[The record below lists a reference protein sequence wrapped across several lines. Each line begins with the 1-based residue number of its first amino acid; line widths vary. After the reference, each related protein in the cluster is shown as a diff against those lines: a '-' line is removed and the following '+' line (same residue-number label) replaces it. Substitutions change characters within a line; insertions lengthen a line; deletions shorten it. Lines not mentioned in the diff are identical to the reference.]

1 MGAAVAIYSLMTDY
15 GSDKPWGGVRVLS
28 MKQHLQLDAAF
39 GLWVGLSPW
48 VFGTYKK
55 GWNYWAPQT
64 LAMTSELFFALTT
77 ELDPDYVPPH
87 VLVLGGGY
95 VPITLTRALRRAVER
110 GELDV
115 TVVSRDNFHT
125 FHGFVG
131 EMITGRIG
139 PSSMLSPV
147 RRIFAPAKVHV
158 AEIESID
165 LDARKVVTS
174 RHLDGA
180 RFDLEYDHLVL
191 CLGSSENLDAYP
203 GLAEHAFKLK
213 TFKDCLALKNHILE
227 MFELADIERDPA
239 ERRRLLTFVVAG
251 GGYAGNG
258 DRGRARRLRPAADE
272 ARVLGHPPR
281 RVPRRDRP
289 PGADAAAGAVRLAER
304 RGPGTRQGLRE
315 ARRVRDEALA
325 QARRRAAARDPRR
338 GRDAAR
344 RLPLERRARADADDR
359 QRRRDGGA
367 AALRHDRDPAERAG
381 PRAHGRDACA
391 SRASRTCGPGETAPL
406 CLTPTAAPARRS
418 ASTRSST
425 ARGSART
432 CAESSRGKEPEPFRY
447 PGLGQGVSIG
457 RRTAVGELKGIPI
470 RGLFCWIV
478 WRSMLFYFFPTWD
491 RRLRLLADWSI
502 WPLVG
507 RDIVQ
512 LGRGDH
518 GEYEILHHVYQ
529 PGQVIAERAR
539 PVRHVHVIVE
549 GEVELVTGEEIV
561 ENLRAGDH
569 FGRKSIELSRAD
581 TARARTLVRTVA
593 LRADQANELQDMLLS
608 TERIVARTGTFQTI
622 RPEDI
627 APPG

>member
-1 MGAAVAIYSLMTDY
+1 
-15 GSDKPWGGVRVLS
+15 
-28 MKQHLQLDAAF
+28 
-39 GLWVGLSPW
+39 
-48 VFGTYKK
+48 
-55 GWNYWAPQT
+55 
-64 LAMTSELFFALTT
+64 
-77 ELDPDYVPPH
+77 
-87 VLVLGGGY
+87 
-95 VPITLTRALRRAVER
+95 
-110 GELDV
+110 
-115 TVVSRDNFHT
+115 
-125 FHGFVG
+125 
-131 EMITGRIG
+131 
-139 PSSMLSPV
+139 
-147 RRIFAPAKVHV
+147 
-158 AEIESID
+158 
-165 LDARKVVTS
+165 
-174 RHLDGA
+174 
-180 RFDLEYDHLVL
+180 
-191 CLGSSENLDAYP
+191 
-203 GLAEHAFKLK
+203 
-213 TFKDCLALKNHILE
+213 

-251 GGYAGNG
+251 GGYAGTEIAG
-258 DRGRARRLRPAADE
+258 ELADFVRLLTKRE
-272 ARVLGHPPR
+272 YSGI
-281 RVPRRDRP
+281 RRDECRVVIVH
-289 PGADAAAGAVRLAER
+289 PGPTLLPELYGSQSAEGQG
-304 RGPGTRQGLRE
+304 RGKGYAKLVEYATKHTRKLGVELLLE
-315 ARRVRDEALA
+315 TA
-325 QARRRAAARDPRR
+325 RR

-367 AALRHDRDPAERAG
+367 AALRHDRDPAGRAR
-381 PRAHGRDACA
+381 PRAHGRAACA
-391 SRASRTCGPGETAPL
+391 SRASRTSGPAATAPR
-406 CLTPTAAPARRS
+406 CPIPTAAPARRS

-432 CAESSRGKEPEPFRY
+432 SAASSQGKEPEPFRY

-622 RPEDI
+622 RPGGHPSSAGLNARMFAAVASSDDRLGGTRLI
-627 APPG
+627 VGYVAVALFLRRGGRGVRLGRPGRARATRDRGLLQSDSDVSRRALQPRPVGPVRRRRRRRRRQAAPPRRPS

>member
-1 MGAAVAIYSLMTDY
+1 M
-15 GSDKPWGGVRVLS
+15 
-28 MKQHLQLDAAF
+28 
-39 GLWVGLSPW
+39 
-48 VFGTYKK
+48 
-55 GWNYWAPQT
+55 
-64 LAMTSELFFALTT
+64 
-77 ELDPDYVPPH
+77 PPH

-95 VPITLTRALRRAVER
+95 VPITLTRELRRSVER
-110 GELDV
+110 QELDV

-147 RRIFAPAKVHV
+147 RRIFAPARVHV

-165 LDARKVVTS
+165 VDARKVVTS

-180 RFDLEYDHLVL
+180 RFELGYDHLVL
-191 CLGSSENLDAYP
+191 CLGSSESLDAYP

-213 TFKDCLALKNHILE
+213 TFRDCLQLKNHVLE

-251 GGYAGNG
+251 GGYAGTEIAGELADFVRLLTKREYSGIRRDECRVVIVHPGPTLLPELYGSASTEGQGRGKGYAKLVEYATRHTRKLGVELLLETRVAGATPLDVYLSNG
-258 DRGRARRLRPAADE
+258 EHVPTRTIVSAVGTQAPPLFDTLEIPRDARGR
-272 ARVLGHPPR
+272 V
-281 RVPRRDRP
+281 
-289 PGADAAAGAVRLAER
+289 
-304 RGPGTRQGLRE
+304 
-315 ARRVRDEALA
+315 
-325 QARRRAAARDPRR
+325 
-338 GRDAAR
+338 
-344 RLPLERRARADADDR
+344 RADACLRVEGFENVWAGGDCAAVPYPGGGTCPPVGIYALKHGAR
-359 QRRRDGGA
+359 IGKNLRRVVQ
-367 AALRHDRDPAERAG
+367 
-381 PRAHGRDACA
+381 
-391 SRASRTCGPGETAPL
+391 
-406 CLTPTAAPARRS
+406 
-418 ASTRSST
+418 
-425 ARGSART
+425 
-432 CAESSRGKEPEPFRY
+432 GKEPEPFRY

-470 RGLFCWIV
+470 RGLFCWLV

-518 GEYEILHHVYQ
+518 GEYEIRHHVYQ
-529 PGQVIAERAR
+529 PGQVIAEQAR

-549 GEVELVTGEEIV
+549 GEVELVTGGEIV
-561 ENLRAGDH
+561 ANLRAGDH

-608 TERIVARTGTFQTI
+608 TDRIVARTGMFRTV
-622 RPEDI
+622 RPEDT
-627 APPG
+627 APPQG

>member
-1 MGAAVAIYSLMTDY
+1 V
-15 GSDKPWGGVRVLS
+15 
-28 MKQHLQLDAAF
+28 
-39 GLWVGLSPW
+39 
-48 VFGTYKK
+48 
-55 GWNYWAPQT
+55 
-64 LAMTSELFFALTT
+64 
-77 ELDPDYVPPH
+77 PH

-95 VPITLTRALRRAVER
+95 VPITLTRELRRPVER
-110 GELDV
+110 GELEV

-147 RRIFAPAKVHV
+147 RRIFAPANVHV

-165 LDARKVVTS
+165 LEAQKVVTS

-180 RFDLEYDHLVL
+180 RFELGYDHLVL
-191 CLGSSENLDAYP
+191 CLGSAENVDAYP
-203 GLAEHAFKLK
+203 GLAEHAYKLK
-213 TFKDCLALKNHILE
+213 TFRDCLALKNHILE

-251 GGYAGNG
+251 GGYAGTEIAGELADFVRLLTKREYSGIKRDECRVLIVHPGPTLLPELYGSQSTEGQGRGKGYAKLVEYGTRHARKLGVELMLETRVAGATPHDVYLSNG
-258 DRGRARRLRPAADE
+258 EHVPTRTIVSAVGTEAPPLFDTIEIPRDARGRVRTDDRLRVEGFENVWAGGDCASVP
-272 ARVLGHPPR
+272 HP
-281 RVPRRDRP
+281 
-289 PGADAAAGAVRLAER
+289 
-304 RGPGTRQGLRE
+304 
-315 ARRVRDEALA
+315 
-325 QARRRAAARDPRR
+325 
-338 GRDAAR
+338 
-344 RLPLERRARADADDR
+344 
-359 QRRRDGGA
+359 DGGTCPPVGIY
-367 AALRHDRDPAERAG
+367 ALKHGARIGKNLKRVAG
-381 PRAHGRDACA
+381 
-391 SRASRTCGPGETAPL
+391 
-406 CLTPTAAPARRS
+406 
-418 ASTRSST
+418 
-425 ARGSART
+425 
-432 CAESSRGKEPEPFRY
+432 GKQPEQFRY

-518 GEYEILHHVYQ
+518 GEYEIRHHVYQ
-529 PGQVIAERAR
+529 PGQVIAEQAR

-593 LRADQANELQDMLLS
+593 LRADQANELQDVLLS
-608 TERIVARTGTFQTI
+608 TERIVARTATFRTI
-622 RPEDI
+622 SPEDL
-627 APPG
+627 PPGSG

>member
-1 MGAAVAIYSLMTDY
+1 M
-15 GSDKPWGGVRVLS
+15 
-28 MKQHLQLDAAF
+28 
-39 GLWVGLSPW
+39 
-48 VFGTYKK
+48 
-55 GWNYWAPQT
+55 
-64 LAMTSELFFALTT
+64 
-77 ELDPDYVPPH
+77 
-87 VLVLGGGY
+87 LGGGY
-95 VPITLTRALRRAVER
+95 VPITLTRELRRPVER
-110 GELDV
+110 GEIDV

-165 LDARKVVTS
+165 LKARKVVTS

-180 RFDLEYDHLVL
+180 RFELDYDQLVL
-191 CLGSSENLDAYP
+191 CLGSSESLGAYP

-213 TFKDCLALKNHILE
+213 TFSECLQLKNHVLE

-251 GGYAGNG
+251 GGYAGTEIAGELADFVRLLTKREYSGIRRDECRVVIVHPGPTLLPELYGSQSTEGQGRGKGYAKLVEYATKHSQKLGVELLLETRVAGATPLDVYLSNG
-258 DRGRARRLRPAADE
+258 EHVPTRTIVSAVGTKAPPLFDTLEIPRDARGRVLVDDRLRVEGFENVWSGGDCAA
-272 ARVLGHPPR
+272 VPHP
-281 RVPRRDRP
+281 
-289 PGADAAAGAVRLAER
+289 
-304 RGPGTRQGLRE
+304 
-315 ARRVRDEALA
+315 
-325 QARRRAAARDPRR
+325 
-338 GRDAAR
+338 
-344 RLPLERRARADADDR
+344 
-359 QRRRDGGA
+359 DGGTCPPVGIY
-367 AALRHDRDPAERAG
+367 ALK
-381 PRAHGRDACA
+381 HG
-391 SRASRTCGPGETAPL
+391 
-406 CLTPTAAPARRS
+406 ARIGKNLGRVVQ
-418 ASTRSST
+418 
-425 ARGSART
+425 
-432 CAESSRGKEPEPFRY
+432 GKEPEPFRY

-478 WRSMLFYFFPTWD
+478 WRSMLFYYFPTWD

-512 LGRGDH
+512 LSRGDH

-549 GEVELVTGEEIV
+549 GEVELVTGDEIV

-593 LRADQANELQDMLLS
+593 LRADQANELQDVLLS
-608 TERIVARTGTFQTI
+608 TERIVARTAAFQAI
-622 RPEDI
+622 RTEDLPESPD
-627 APPG
+627 

>member
-1 MGAAVAIYSLMTDY
+1 M
-15 GSDKPWGGVRVLS
+15 
-28 MKQHLQLDAAF
+28 
-39 GLWVGLSPW
+39 
-48 VFGTYKK
+48 
-55 GWNYWAPQT
+55 
-64 LAMTSELFFALTT
+64 
-77 ELDPDYVPPH
+77 PPH

-95 VPITLTRALRRAVER
+95 VPITLTRELRRSVER
-110 GELDV
+110 GEVDV

-147 RRIFAPAKVHV
+147 RRIFAPAGVHV
-158 AEIESID
+158 GEIESID

-180 RFDLEYDHLVL
+180 RFELAYDHLVL

-213 TFKDCLALKNHILE
+213 TFRDCLQLKNHVLE
-227 MFELADIERDPA
+227 MFELADIERDPD

-251 GGYAGNG
+251 GGYAGTEIAGELADFIRLLTKREYSGIRRDECRVVIVHPGPTLLPELYGSQSTEGQGRGKGYAKLVEYATRHTRGLGVELLLETRVAGATPIDVYLSNG
-258 DRGRARRLRPAADE
+258 EHVPTRTIVSAVGTEPPPLFDTIEIPRDARGRVRTDACLRVEGFEDIWAGGDCAAVPHPDGGTCPPVGIYALKHGARIGKNI
-272 ARVLGHPPR
+272 V
-281 RVPRRDRP
+281 
-289 PGADAAAGAVRLAER
+289 
-304 RGPGTRQGLRE
+304 
-315 ARRVRDEALA
+315 
-325 QARRRAAARDPRR
+325 RAA
-338 GRDAAR
+338 
-344 RLPLERRARADADDR
+344 
-359 QRRRDGGA
+359 
-367 AALRHDRDPAERAG
+367 
-381 PRAHGRDACA
+381 
-391 SRASRTCGPGETAPL
+391 
-406 CLTPTAAPARRS
+406 
-418 ASTRSST
+418 
-425 ARGSART
+425 
-432 CAESSRGKEPEPFRY
+432 RGKEPERFRY
-447 PGLGQGVSIG
+447 PGIGQGVSIG

-518 GEYEILHHVYQ
+518 GEYEIRHHVYQ
-529 PGQVIAERAR
+529 PGQVIAEQAR

-549 GEVELVTGEEIV
+549 GEVELVLGEEIV

-593 LRADQANELQDMLLS
+593 LRADQANELQDVLLS
-608 TERIVARTGTFQTI
+608 TDRIVARTGTFRTV
-622 RPEDI
+622 RPEDVSD
-627 APPG
+627 P

>member
-1 MGAAVAIYSLMTDY
+1 M
-15 GSDKPWGGVRVLS
+15 
-28 MKQHLQLDAAF
+28 
-39 GLWVGLSPW
+39 
-48 VFGTYKK
+48 
-55 GWNYWAPQT
+55 
-64 LAMTSELFFALTT
+64 
-77 ELDPDYVPPH
+77 PPH

-95 VPITLTRALRRAVER
+95 VPITLTRELRRPVER
-110 GELDV
+110 GEVDV

-251 GGYAGNG
+251 GGYAGTEIAGELADFVRLLTKREYSGIRRDECRVVIVHPGPTLLPELYGSSSTEGQGRGKGYAKLVEYATKHSRKLGVELLLETRVAGATPLDVYLSNG
-258 DRGRARRLRPAADE
+258 EHVPTRTIVSAVGTEAPPLFDTIEIPRNERGRVRTDACLRVEGFENVWAGGDCAA
-272 ARVLGHPPR
+272 VPHP
-281 RVPRRDRP
+281 
-289 PGADAAAGAVRLAER
+289 
-304 RGPGTRQGLRE
+304 
-315 ARRVRDEALA
+315 
-325 QARRRAAARDPRR
+325 
-338 GRDAAR
+338 
-344 RLPLERRARADADDR
+344 
-359 QRRRDGGA
+359 DGGTCPPVGIY
-367 AALRHDRDPAERAG
+367 ALK
-381 PRAHGRDACA
+381 HG
-391 SRASRTCGPGETAPL
+391 
-406 CLTPTAAPARRS
+406 ARIGKNLGRVV
-418 ASTRSST
+418 
-425 ARGSART
+425 
-432 CAESSRGKEPEPFRY
+432 RGKQPEPFRY

-470 RGLFCWIV
+470 RGLFCWVV

-549 GEVELVTGEEIV
+549 GEVELVAGDEIV
-561 ENLRAGDH
+561 ENLHAGDH

-608 TERIVARTGTFQTI
+608 TERIVARTAAFQTVRNEDLP
-622 RPEDI
+622 RPPD
-627 APPG
+627 

>member
-1 MGAAVAIYSLMTDY
+1 M
-15 GSDKPWGGVRVLS
+15 
-28 MKQHLQLDAAF
+28 
-39 GLWVGLSPW
+39 
-48 VFGTYKK
+48 
-55 GWNYWAPQT
+55 
-64 LAMTSELFFALTT
+64 
-77 ELDPDYVPPH
+77 PPH

-95 VPITLTRALRRAVER
+95 VPITLTRELRRQVER
-110 GELDV
+110 GKIDV

-147 RRIFAPAKVHV
+147 RRIFAPARVHV

-165 LDARKVVTS
+165 LDNSKVVTS

-180 RFDLEYDHLVL
+180 RFELDYDHLVF
-191 CLGSSENLDAYP
+191 CLGSSEALDAYP

-213 TFKDCLALKNHILE
+213 TFRDCLALKNHVLE

-251 GGYAGNG
+251 GGYAGTEIAG
-258 DRGRARRLRPAADE
+258 ELADFVRLLTKRE
-272 ARVLGHPPR
+272 YSGI
-281 RVPRRDRP
+281 RRDECRVVIVH
-289 PGADAAAGAVRLAER
+289 PGPNL
-304 RGPGTRQGLRE
+304 
-315 ARRVRDEALA
+315 
-325 QARRRAAARDPRR
+325 
-338 GRDAAR
+338 
-344 RLPLERRARADADDR
+344 LPELY
-359 QRRRDGGA
+359 
-367 AALRHDRDPAERAG
+367 
-381 PRAHGRDACA
+381 
-391 SRASRTCGPGETAPL
+391 
-406 CLTPTAAPARRS
+406 
-418 ASTRSST
+418 
-425 ARGSART
+425 GSQSM
-432 CAESSRGKEPEPFRY
+432 EGQSRGKSYAKLVEYATRHTRKLGVELLLETRVAGATPLDVYLSSGEHVPTRTIVSAVGTKAPPLFDTIELPRDARGRVRVDAGLRVEGFENVWAGGDCAAVPHPDGGTCPPVGIYALKHGARLGKNLRRAVEGKQPEPFRY

-470 RGLFCWIV
+470 RGLFCWVV

-512 LGRGDH
+512 LGRGDL

-549 GEVELVTGEEIV
+549 GEVELVTGDEIV
-561 ENLRAGDH
+561 ENLHAGDH
-569 FGRKSIELSRAD
+569 FGRKSIELSGAE

-608 TERIVARTGTFQTI
+608 TERIVARTAAFQTVRAEDLP
-622 RPEDI
+622 RPPD
-627 APPG
+627 